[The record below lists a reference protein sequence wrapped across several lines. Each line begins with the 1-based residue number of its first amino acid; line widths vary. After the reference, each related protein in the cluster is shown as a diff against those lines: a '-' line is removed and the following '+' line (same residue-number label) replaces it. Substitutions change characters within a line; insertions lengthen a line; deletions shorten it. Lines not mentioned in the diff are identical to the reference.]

1 MDFSFWELSGTRSRL
16 RSLKK
21 KLSLSGTFSVTRPL
35 EASQKLAASDG
46 ELSSPDFEGRGSN
59 QSLTSLPSDR
69 REGSSSARA
78 VASWAVSFERLL
90 QDQLGVAYFTEF
102 LKKEFSAE
110 NIFFWEACEKFQHI
124 PAEDSAQLSQES
136 RRIYDEY
143 LSSSSLNPVNIDH
156 QAWLGEEMLEKP
168 KPDMFQVQQMQI
180 FNLMKFDSYAR
191 FVRSPMY
198 QECMLAEVE
207 GRSLPDLGSTSQNLM
222 SSNSTTSLDLQKK
235 KRLKS
240 GKSLPLGVEVAG
252 AEIPSRSFSERC
264 TRRSFKKKDQKE
276 IWGDLSDS
284 DIASS
289 LRRRSQ
295 GSLNSTGSLDLGFLS
310 SPKPKSENH
319 GGNVSSTEANPEAK
333 PDSGPVKYC
342 CVYLPDGTASL
353 TAVRQGLSIREMLS
367 GICQKRGLCLSDVK
381 LYLPGSKQKTL
392 VLDQD
397 SMVLSDQEVML
408 ENRISFELEIPI
420 IKKTV
425 RISAK
430 SAKTV
435 SEALQPIAE
444 KYGVSLQQ
452 VVLRLS
458 GESEVLDLNRPVTAV
473 AGQRLVLAMV
483 SEADVRALGEAV
495 DAQAQPKG
503 TSSPMTVGSKHQCSS
518 APVKERTGNASPFVS
533 PVTRHR
539 DSPAAKNPL
548 NRRTYDIEGLVELL
562 NRVQGCRADDQRGLL
577 CKKDLVLPD
586 FLQLPPKDE
595 GDPQGHSPGAIDT
608 DCISEGSG
616 VRTSNLQSR
625 PEDSSPRL
633 TDLDCNPN
641 SPNPRTTNS
650 DCDLADPGS
659 MTTNLDCSPDLN
671 APHCTSVC
679 VDPEGP
685 GILSASPDHEH
696 KSLDRKISDTKHE
709 SESSGSNALGS
720 ESRQALV
727 NQELLPVN
735 ALCHGDALPDVNHEC
750 TAQRTC
756 DMSSSLQTLPEDG
769 PLPGLEGNSLSK
781 ASQSQEPDPDQRAS

>member
-16 RSLKK
+16 LSLKK
-21 KLSLSGTFSVTRPL
+21 KLSISRTFSVNRPL
-35 EASQKLAASDG
+35 EAGQKLAASDG
-46 ELSSPDFEGRGSN
+46 ELSSADVGGRGSN
-59 QSLTSLPSDR
+59 QSLTSLPSVR
-69 REGSSSARA
+69 RSGSSSERA

-90 QDQLGVAYFTEF
+90 QDPLGVAYFTEF

-124 PAEDSAQLSQES
+124 PAEDSAQLAQES

-143 LSSSSLNPVNIDH
+143 LSSSSFNPVNIDH
-156 QAWLGEEMLEKP
+156 QAWLGEDMLEKP
-168 KPDMFQVQQMQI
+168 TPNMFQVQQMQI

-207 GRSLPDLGSTSQNLM
+207 GRSLPDLGSTSQSLM
-222 SSNSTTSLDLQKK
+222 SSNSSTSLDLKKK

-252 AEIPSRSFSERC
+252 AEISSRSFSERC

-284 DIASS
+284 DSASS

-295 GSLNSTGSLDLGFLS
+295 GSLISTASLDLDFLS

-319 GGNVSSTEANPEAK
+319 GVSVSSTETDPETRLET
-333 PDSGPVKYC
+333 GPVKYC

-353 TAVRQGLSIREMLS
+353 TAVRHGLSIREMLS
-367 GICQKRGLCLSDVK
+367 GICQKRGLCLSEVK
-381 LYLPGSKQKTL
+381 LYLMGSKQTL

-397 SMVLSDQEVML
+397 STVLTDQEVML

-420 IKKTV
+420 IKKIV

-435 SEALQPIAE
+435 REALQPIAE

-458 GESEVLDLNRPVTAV
+458 GESNALDLDRPVTAV

-483 SEADVRALGEAV
+483 SEMDARAFGEAV
-495 DAQAQPKG
+495 DAQAQPQCA
-503 TSSPMTVGSKHQCSS
+503 SSPTVGLKHQCSS
-518 APVKERTGNASPFVS
+518 APVKKGSVNAS

-562 NRVQGCRADDQRGLL
+562 NRVQGCRAEDQRGLL

-595 GDPQGHSPGAIDT
+595 GDPQGHSPEAT
-608 DCISEGSG
+608 DIHCISEGSG
-616 VRTSNLQSR
+616 VRTTDLESTA
-625 PEDSSPRL
+625 EDSTPRVV
-633 TDLDCNPN
+633 DSDSNPKGPN
-641 SPNPRTTNS
+641 SRTTNS
-650 DCDLADPGS
+650 DCDLAEPGS
-659 MTTNLDCSPDLN
+659 MVTNVDCSPDLK
-671 APHCTSVC
+671 AQHYTEVC
-679 VDPEGP
+679 LDPEGP
-685 GILSASPDHEH
+685 GILSASPHCEH
-696 KSLDRKISDTKHE
+696 KSTDPKISDLKHGNE
-709 SESSGSNALGS
+709 SPGSNVLRSESS
-720 ESRQALV
+720 QALV
-727 NQELLPVN
+727 NQELLPESV
-735 ALCHGDALPDVNHEC
+735 LCHGDALPDVTQEC

-756 DMSSSLQTLPEDG
+756 NTGSSLQTMPGDG
-769 PLPGLEGNSLSK
+769 LLPGLVGNSLSK
-781 ASQSQEPDPDQRAS
+781 ASQFQEPDPEQHTS

>member
-1 MDFSFWELSGTRSRL
+1 MFSEQERKGSLPLMDFSFWELSGTRSRL
-16 RSLKK
+16 LSLKK
-21 KLSLSGTFSVTRPL
+21 KLSISRTFSVTRPL
-35 EASQKLAASDG
+35 EAGQKLAASDG
-46 ELSSPDFEGRGSN
+46 ELSSPDVDGRGSN
-59 QSLTSLPSDR
+59 QSLTSLPSVR
-69 REGSSSARA
+69 RARSSGERA

-90 QDQLGVAYFTEF
+90 QDPLGVAYFTEF

-110 NIFFWEACEKFQHI
+110 NIFFWEACEKFQQI
-124 PAEDSAQLSQES
+124 PTEDSAQLAQES
-136 RRIYDEY
+136 RRIYGEY

-156 QAWLGEEMLEKP
+156 QAWLGEDMLEKP
-168 KPDMFQVQQMQI
+168 TPDMFQVQQMQI

-191 FVRSPMY
+191 FVRSPTY

-207 GRSLPDLGSTSQNLM
+207 GRSLPDLGSTSQNLL
-222 SSNSTTSLDLQKK
+222 SSNNTTYLDLQKK

-284 DIASS
+284 DSASS
-289 LRRRSQ
+289 LRRRSH
-295 GSLNSTGSLDLGFLS
+295 GSLNSTASLDLGFPS

-319 GGNVSSTEANPEAK
+319 VGSVRSTEADPEAR

-381 LYLPGSKQKTL
+381 LYLTGSKQKTL

-435 SEALQPIAE
+435 HEALQPIAE

-458 GESEVLDLNRPVTAV
+458 GESDVLDLDRPVTAV

-483 SEADVRALGEAV
+483 SEVDARALGEAV

-503 TSSPMTVGSKHQCSS
+503 TSSPMTIGSKHQCSS
-518 APVKERTGNASPFVS
+518 APVKERSVNSS

-562 NRVQGCRADDQRGLL
+562 NRVQSCRVDDQRGLL
-577 CKKDLVLPD
+577 SKKDLVLPD

-595 GDPQGHSPGAIDT
+595 GAPLGHSPGATDT

-616 VRTSNLQSR
+616 VRTTDLGNRAEYSSSR
-625 PEDSSPRL
+625 V

-650 DCDLADPGS
+650 DCDLAEPGS
-659 MTTNLDCSPDLN
+659 VKTNLDSSPDLK
-671 APHCTSVC
+671 AAHYSTVC
-679 VDPEGP
+679 LGPEGP
-685 GILSASPDHEH
+685 GILSVSPDCGH
-696 KSLDRKISDTKHE
+696 KSTDHKISDRKHE
-709 SESSGSNALGS
+709 SESSGLNVLGS

-727 NQELLPVN
+727 NQELLPAN
-735 ALCHGDALPDVNHEC
+735 APCHGDALPDVSHEC

-756 DMSSSLQTLPEDG
+756 DMGSSLQTQPADG
-769 PLPGLEGNSLSK
+769 FLPGLEEIL
-781 ASQSQEPDPDQRAS
+781 